1 LAISFSEHSTKV
13 WELEKGEFTE
23 YDSVEAIEC
32 AYGNVAGIIDG
43 DSEYVIDIKVT
54 VIPLLDSCI
63 CFAKVYSTNPEMDR
77 DKEIIHRGSQ
87 FISLFS
93 GDGSMGFIPSHENGI
108 SGYLKTNSGDVITWG
123 EDNRL
128 VMISQDWGDIWSRQL
143 DEAEEAGNLDELIEN
158 DNDEAALIKLKDLQI
173 PNIVPLSKNRIVIYE
188 YDTRGMILWNP
199 IKREIES
206 IIDTDEFETPD
217 EIHVQDENIIFVE
230 YETKIKKWNVTTKEV
245 VSFEGHEE
253 GVCDFFVINKDR
265 IATKDELDIYRIWNS
280 STGECLLSVKNI
292 SEILEQSLNENGE
305 FLCSRKKELVLI
317 DGKDAK
323 IIRRFSGYSEDAVI
337 TCAAIPDQRWLISSD
352 EDKKIRLWGRDNRK
366 CLAVFDNHKD
376 HDLEYTSSEEFVE
389 LGKEHYLS
397 FSGIDIKLL
406 NIDDKT
412 SISLGFDGDIDIDGY
427 CIYPDL
433 RILIWGYDFYS
444 GEMLFRLCNGT
455 TGQVYKEIEHKIS
468 GTGFELKYYL
478 DKLVAQ
484 YSDVIEVMDPD
495 TQELQ
500 SVSEKELEKYSKP
513 FLIDKDQFCFIQENR
528 VIFRNPGSSEMLQW
542 HSDKIKSDVGD
553 LKAWDNGSV
562 SFDSQFLQLYYGSKP
577 VLSRIKRD

>member
-1 LAISFSEHSTKV
+1 
-13 WELEKGEFTE
+13 
-23 YDSVEAIEC
+23 
-32 AYGNVAGIIDG
+32 
-43 DSEYVIDIKVT
+43 
-54 VIPLLDSCI
+54 
-63 CFAKVYSTNPEMDR
+63 
-77 DKEIIHRGSQ
+77 
-87 FISLFS
+87 
-93 GDGSMGFIPSHENGI
+93 
-108 SGYLKTNSGDVITWG
+108 
-123 EDNRL
+123 
-128 VMISQDWGDIWSRQL
+128 
-143 DEAEEAGNLDELIEN
+143 
-158 DNDEAALIKLKDLQI
+158 
-173 PNIVPLSKNRIVIYE
+173 
-188 YDTRGMILWNP
+188 MILWNP

-444 GEMLFRLCNGT
+444 GEMLLRLCNGT

-495 TQELQ
+495 ILELQ
-500 SVSEKELEKYSKP
+500 SVSEKELEKYSKT
-513 FLIDKDQFCFIQENR
+513 FLTDKDQFCFIQENR